1 MAIVLKINK
10 MSEISRMFGKEISE
24 EISRIF
30 GKDMT
35 DEERRDALIP
45 LLDRAYLEI
54 KNSSS
59 LEDRL
64 VCEYFF
70 GGLVGKVFDCL
81 FERLKKPLIQNL
93 IEIYK
98 YPELESYALMLLKP
112 WRPLSGDS

>member
-1 MAIVLKINK
+1 
-10 MSEISRMFGKEISE
+10 MSEFSSRMFGKEISE
-24 EISRIF
+24 EISRMF

-59 LEDRL
+59 LEDRI

-70 GGLVGKVFDCL
+70 WGGLVGKVFDCL

-98 YPELESYALMLLKP
+98 YPELESYALMLVKP
-112 WRPLSGDS
+112 WSQVGDS